1 MVVKHPFVPILMV
14 RAAVFFFYNIFSFLL
29 ALIVY
34 LIHLVFLLLQEH
46 YETPNRA
53 VVVRAI
59 VHHLT
64 CIAKAIPVRVVQ
76 QVRCTLAVVVIAL
89 LVQQAKHRSV

>member
-1 MVVKHPFVPILMV
+1 MVVKHPFVRILMV

-29 ALIVY
+29 ALID
-34 LIHLVFLLLQEH
+34 LFNPSGISSFQEH
-46 YETPNRA
+46 YETPNHA
-53 VVVRAI
+53 VVVRVI

-64 CIAKAIPVRVVQ
+64 CIAKAIPVKAVL

-89 LVQQAKHRSV
+89 LVQQVKHQSV